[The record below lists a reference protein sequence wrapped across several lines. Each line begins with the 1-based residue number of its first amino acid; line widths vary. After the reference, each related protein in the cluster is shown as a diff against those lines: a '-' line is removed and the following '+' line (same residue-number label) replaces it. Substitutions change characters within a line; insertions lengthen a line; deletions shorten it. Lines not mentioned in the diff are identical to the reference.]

1 MHCFFFF
8 FCRYKIFLARILLAI
23 LDHNFHAFLE
33 LVEGRF
39 KKLYSKRSKNW
50 HVVPVKVEKQYKYW
64 DILLSNILKRRA
76 DDDKCI
82 ARHVEVSA
90 TNPQNLAPAIAIREP
105 PATTDLVEAKL
116 SRFKSKKWLYSILDF
131 HWKSWLQ
138 SVKTQHKNWTTRHAE
153 KRGIVV
159 ERYIR
164 PLWFDLLIVSS
175 YLYEWLLN
183 LPDFLLNIT
192 VRIK

>member
-1 MHCFFFF
+1 MFFF
-8 FCRYKIFLARILLAI
+8 FCRYEIFLARILLAI

-138 SVKTQHKNWTTRHAE
+138 SVKTQHKKWTTRHAE

>member
-1 MHCFFFF
+1 MLFF
-8 FCRYKIFLARILLAI
+8 FCRYEISLARILLAI

-192 VRIK
+192 VIIK